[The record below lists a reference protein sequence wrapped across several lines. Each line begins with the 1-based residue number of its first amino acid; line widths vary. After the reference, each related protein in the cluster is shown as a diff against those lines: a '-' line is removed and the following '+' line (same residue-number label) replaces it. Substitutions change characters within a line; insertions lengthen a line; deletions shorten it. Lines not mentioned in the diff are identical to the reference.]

1 MSMSEGA
8 GMRVETDTVVTI
20 EYRACLTNGELVDST
35 DHCGPVTY
43 LHGNEQIFP
52 ALEQAVDGLLAG
64 EERRLSLA
72 PNESYGEH
80 RPELVRRMPRAQLP
94 PDLTLEVGK
103 RYTVRPPRGE
113 PTIFRLVGVE
123 GDEVVAD
130 FNNPAAG
137 QGLEIWA
144 KVVVVRAATTEEI
157 RRGTLR

>member
-1 MSMSEGA
+1 MSDGSRLTVA
-8 GMRVETDTVVTI
+8 TDTVVTI
-20 EYRACLTNGELVDST
+20 EYRATLSNGELVDST

-52 ALEQAVDGLLAG
+52 QLEQAVDGLSAG
-64 EERRLSLA
+64 AERRLSLS
-72 PNESYGEH
+72 PRESYGEH

-94 PDLTLEVGK
+94 PDLVLEIGK

-113 PTIFRLVGVE
+113 PMKFRLVGIE
-123 GDEVVAD
+123 NDEVLAD

-137 QGLEIWA
+137 QGLDIWA
-144 KVVVVRAATTEEI
+144 KVVAIRPATADEI

>member
-1 MSMSEGA
+1 MSEST
-8 GMRVETDTVVTI
+8 GMRVATDTVVTI
-20 EYRACLTNGELVDST
+20 EYRATLTDGALVDST

-52 ALEQAVDGLLAG
+52 ELEQAVDGLVAG
-64 EERRLSLA
+64 EERRVSLSPKA
-72 PNESYGEH
+72 SYGEH
-80 RPELVRRMPRAQLP
+80 RPELLRRMPRAQLP
-94 PDLTLEVGK
+94 PELVLEVGK

-113 PTIFRLVGVE
+113 LMKFKLVAIE
-123 GDEVVAD
+123 DEDVVAD

-144 KVVVVRAATTEEI
+144 KVVAVRPATADEI

>member
-1 MSMSEGA
+1 MSANE
-8 GMRVETDTVVTI
+8 GMRVAADTVVTI
-20 EYRACLTNGELVDST
+20 EYRASLTNGDLVDST

-52 ALEQAVDGLLAG
+52 ALEQAVDGLMAG
-64 EERRLSLA
+64 EERRLTLS
-72 PNESYGEH
+72 PRESYGEH

-94 PDLTLEVGK
+94 PDLALEVGK

-113 PTIFRLVGVE
+113 SMIFRLVGLE

-137 QGLEIWA
+137 QGLELWA
-144 KVVVVRAATTEEI
+144 RVVAIRPATADEI

>member
-1 MSMSEGA
+1 
-8 GMRVETDTVVTI
+8 VTI
-20 EYRACLTNGELVDST
+20 EYRATLTNGELVDST

-52 ALEQAVDGLLAG
+52 ELERAVDGLAAG
-64 EERRLSLA
+64 EERRLSLS
-72 PNESYGEH
+72 PRESYGEH
-80 RPELVRRMPRAQLP
+80 RPDLVRRMPRAQLP
-94 PDLTLEVGK
+94 PDLALEVGK

-113 PTIFRLVGVE
+113 PMKFRLVGVE
-123 GDEVVAD
+123 NEEVLAD

-144 KVVVVRAATTEEI
+144 KVVAVRPATADEI

>member
-1 MSMSEGA
+1 
-8 GMRVETDTVVTI
+8 MRVATDTVVTI
-20 EYRACLTNGELVDST
+20 EYSARLTDGALVDST

-52 ALEQAVDGLLAG
+52 ALEQAVDGLVAG
-64 EERRLSLA
+64 DERRLSLA
-72 PNESYGEH
+72 PSQGYGEH
-80 RPELVRRMPRAQLP
+80 RPELVRRMPRTQLP
-94 PDLTLEVGK
+94 PELELVAGK

-113 PTIFRLVGVE
+113 PMIFRLVGVE

-144 KVVVVRAATTEEI
+144 KVVAVRAATAEEI